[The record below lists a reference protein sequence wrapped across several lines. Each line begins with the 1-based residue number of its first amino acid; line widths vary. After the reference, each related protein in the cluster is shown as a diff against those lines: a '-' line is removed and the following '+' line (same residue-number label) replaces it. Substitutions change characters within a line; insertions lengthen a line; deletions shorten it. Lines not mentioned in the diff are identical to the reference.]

1 MANFDPQSQEQGD
14 NPFIYGY
21 GARPIQ
27 QPKSDTS
34 GEILGK
40 AIGKGLD
47 EAGNLVKGASHL
59 GLAVQ
64 TADATSG
71 MRQEYDAGT
80 NAFINRLSQV
90 DDVLKRSKDPE
101 GLINNYGQY
110 PADLKKL
117 PGMVDQLVALRD
129 NGHVSEA
136 YLDMQ
141 RDDIAKR
148 YRAKYPG
155 MRGVIDQEFTR
166 MTREDP
172 ANKVIAQLTQDINAT
187 AAAAKAQRDK
197 VGNMILSSVGKGIVP
212 FSAYQ
217 QYQNNPGAAPEIMGK
232 IYSHAK
238 AHLDLEDSELRTRVE
253 LQNRTLSKDK
263 MTDRNGSDL
272 DKLVGI
278 NASNLEMDI
287 PGMSHAHIADV
298 MNHIQDLDDA
308 TRIKVAQVFR
318 MAGANFATQ
327 ARNMGNKPID
337 PNDPNS
343 PTRAS
348 FDTNFDKTVESKRK
362 YFDDLAKLIMED
374 KVGLAYSQAQW
385 MQATMSAKGAEAIKN
400 IPGLAANAE
409 LAKIAPNSQYANQF
423 FQKLV
428 TDQQVSESMHGYV
441 TGAGFTAVTQPEL
454 KTRGMPFTMGNALDD
469 AGRKDIEGPP
479 INAIISGAKWVLTNK
494 ESTPE
499 LRRNAAMFLYGDPE
513 AITKVNTSNVEGNQ
527 VTPGKSTLLATTVNA
542 ETTNAVKRLGDP
554 ARTQEYIDY
563 AKKSTWLTI
572 HPEIEQLSKIAANPQ
587 FKISFDTD
595 HNQFSVVPNLT
606 PEQRRAG
613 IRAPDGM
620 KAVQDS
626 VTKINLALR
635 SMIDVS
641 TKLTHESPQDFLAQF
656 FIESGMDPQ
665 QVKDTIGGQFIE
677 ALINATKKPE
687 PHVESIRD

>member
-587 FKISFDTD
+587 FKIGFDTD

-606 PEQRRAG
+606 TEQRRAG

-687 PHVESIRD
+687 PQVQPIRD